1 MVNAPSKV
9 QSALLEAMEEKQV
22 TIGDQTYPLPSPF
35 LVLATQNP
43 IEQEGTYSLPEA
55 QVDRFMLKV
64 LIDYPDKTQELG
76 ILNMNSF
83 QKPGQVNSVISC
95 EQIARMGE
103 LIDMSASQKFG
114 TFSGS
119 KLDRAAEV
127 ASILAFNAIKNN
139 DKVGVIFFTDQVE
152 KYIPPKKGSG
162 HIWRVIKEIFT
173 FVPQGKGTNISR
185 AMDYLAKISRKRS
198 IVFVLS
204 DFLDQGYLKSMRMVR
219 QRHEVIGIM
228 IYDKGAFK
236 LPVKGIITLSDFET
250 SKQIVFDG
258 FNKKIQKEFR
268 LKNLSHYKKTL
279 DIFSRAK
286 SDVIE
291 LELSASVSDTL
302 LKYFRSRE
310 RRMR

>member
-1 MVNAPSKV
+1 MMAGQYKSVFKGSGIEFEEVREYSPGDDVKTLDWKV
-9 QSALLEAMEEKQV
+9 SARLGKPFVKLYKEERESIV
-22 TIGDQTYPLPSPF
+22 
-35 LVLATQNP
+35 
-43 IEQEGTYSLPEA
+43 
-55 QVDRFMLKV
+55 ML
-64 LIDYPDKTQELG
+64 
-76 ILNMNSF
+76 
-83 QKPGQVNSVISC
+83 
-95 EQIARMGE
+95 

-139 DKVGVIFFTDQVE
+139 DKVGVLFFTDQVE
-152 KYIPPKKGSG
+152 KYIPPKKGSS

-258 FNKKIQKEFR
+258 FNKTIQKEFR
-268 LKNLSHYKKTL
+268 LKNLSHYRKTL